1 MPRRILERSIINL
14 PKETDDMPSP
24 EHAARLEGNLRR
36 FIVFRLFYTARF
48 YYPIFTVLFLDFGLT
63 LEQFALLNTVWAL
76 TIVGAEVPSGALADI
91 VGRKRLIVFA
101 ALLMVG
107 EMALIAFAPI
117 AQQGSASSLLFWLF
131 LGNRICSGLSEAA
144 ASGADEA
151 LAYDSLKA
159 LGREEEWA
167 GYLEKLTRVVS
178 IGFFVSMILG
188 GLVYDA
194 AVVNGVLDTLVPG
207 SSLAATSIIRLP
219 IILTLLSAL
228 IVLIVALGFFDIDKE
243 RLAQD
248 REEAKK
254 QRLGAQLAQPFYQ
267 ILKAG
272 RWTVGHR
279 FVLFVILA
287 ALVFD
292 SVARQFVVLASEYY
306 RIIDIPVSLF
316 GFIGAGISLVSIA
329 NARLSRMLV
338 MNKKPLF
345 NLCVIALILLTGLA
359 GASLALPRVGLV
371 FAVAVFGVMGM
382 VQFQSSYYLNR
393 MVDSKL
399 RATVLSFRGLALNL
413 GLGTASLFYTALVA
427 RLRAGSPEAGDELI
441 FVDALT
447 AFPLYFLV
455 LFFCLVAAARLW
467 VGERQAFAQVGGGA
481 AAKSDDDGE
490 E

>member
-1 MPRRILERSIINL
+1 MPAS
-14 PKETDDMPSP
+14 
-24 EHAARLEGNLRR
+24 EHTARLEGNLKR

-101 ALLMVG
+101 ALLMVS

-117 AQQGSASSLLFWLF
+117 AQQGAASSLVFWLF
-131 LGNRICSGLSEAA
+131 LGNRVCSGLSEAA

-167 GYLEKLTRVVS
+167 VFLEKLTRVVS

-194 AVVNGVLDTLVPG
+194 AVVNRVIDTLVPG
-207 SSLAATSIIRLP
+207 SSLAETSVIRLP
-219 IILTLLSAL
+219 VIFTLLSSL
-228 IVLIVALGFFDIDKE
+228 VVLVAALGFYDLDKA
-243 RLAQD
+243 RLAAG
-248 REEAKK
+248 REQEQALPLSTK
-254 QRLGAQLAQPFYQ
+254 LAQPFIQ
-267 ILKAG
+267 IMQAA

-287 ALVFD
+287 ALVLD

-316 GFIGAGISLVSIA
+316 GFIGAGISLVSIV
-329 NARLSRMLV
+329 NARLSRRLV
-338 MNKKPLF
+338 MNKTPLT

-359 GASLALPRVGLV
+359 GASLALPKVGLL
-371 FAVAVFGVMGM
+371 FAVAVFGVLGM

-413 GLGTASLFYTALVA
+413 GLGAASLFYTALVA
-427 RLRAGSPEAGDELI
+427 RLRAGKSGADDESV
-441 FVDALT
+441 FVDALA

-455 LFFCLVAAARLW
+455 LFLCLVGAARLW
-467 VGERQAFAQVGGGA
+467 VGERAAFVQLGGGA
-481 AAKSDDDGE
+481 AASSENDGE